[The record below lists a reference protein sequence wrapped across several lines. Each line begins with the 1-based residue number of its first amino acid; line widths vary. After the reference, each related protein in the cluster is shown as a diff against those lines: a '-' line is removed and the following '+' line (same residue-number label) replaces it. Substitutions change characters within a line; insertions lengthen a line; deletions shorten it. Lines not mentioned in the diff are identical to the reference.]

1 MKNCHQITT
10 KKSLSNHNKEIENEK
25 VPNIIFTLIDLHMFR
40 KKGAEV
46 PALPEPPSVEAIL
59 EDLARAGPDDVVF
72 TVDLSDPQQL
82 LAEVSGNNFEL
93 PKRFKVHT

>member
-1 MKNCHQITT
+1 
-10 KKSLSNHNKEIENEK
+10 
-25 VPNIIFTLIDLHMFR
+25 MFR

-59 EDLARAGPDDVVF
+59 EDLARAGPDDIVF

-82 LAEVSGNNFEL
+82 LTEVSGNNFEL
-93 PKRFKVHT
+93 PKRFKVNKF